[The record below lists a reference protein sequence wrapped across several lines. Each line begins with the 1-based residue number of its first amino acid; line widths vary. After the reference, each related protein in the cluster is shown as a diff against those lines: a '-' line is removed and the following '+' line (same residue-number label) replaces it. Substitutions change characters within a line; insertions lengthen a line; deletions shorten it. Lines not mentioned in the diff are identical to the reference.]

1 MGGLVNARRGSSLL
15 VPACAIGAF
24 ACGPDVDYPTPPLA
38 EETKAIVATYD
49 QPTGTLDVARLD
61 QIAEDVRVRVDELGV
76 DWLPELMSDV
86 LVRLRERFNAG
97 GLPEDPSAPPDSDRA
112 EIKAVV
118 ELSRVCSGWSD
129 PPEAPNA
136 TVNGSIEMTAIVE
149 KTQLEREIWGT
160 ATDCRQRL
168 TRSGTVIPSGG
179 LDLAVNGQLDGT
191 WILYLGGPLPTQGR
205 DAEFFMSFAGELG
218 LEGRLRP
225 LTFDFRVIDGQ
236 VQFRHPVDD
245 GDIIVSVGLGSFS
258 LAGQNATYQ
267 CDLAKLYCQP

>member
-1 MGGLVNARRGSSLL
+1 VTGRHGLLLL
-15 VPACAIGAF
+15 VPACAISAL

-49 QPTGTLDVARLD
+49 MPTGTLDVARLD
-61 QIAEDVRVRVDELGV
+61 QIAEDVKVRVDELGV

-97 GLPEDPSAPPDSDRA
+97 GLPEDPSTFPGSDRA

-129 PPEAPNA
+129 PPGTPNA
-136 TVNGSIEMTAIVE
+136 AENGSIEMTAIVE
-149 KTQLEREIWGT
+149 KTQLDRELWGT
-160 ATDCRQRL
+160 ASNCRQRL
-168 TRSGTVIPSGG
+168 TRKNTVTSSEG
-179 LDLAVNGQLDGT
+179 LDLAVNAQLDGT
-191 WILYLGGPLPTQGR
+191 WILYLGGPLPTRGQ
-205 DAEFFMSFAGELG
+205 DAEYFMSFAGELG
-218 LEGRLRP
+218 LRDRVRP
-225 LTFDFRVIDGQ
+225 LTFDFRLIDGQ

-245 GDIIVSVGLGSFS
+245 GDIIVGVGLGSFS
-258 LAGQNATYQ
+258 LTGQNATYQ